1 MLKELLSHL
10 LRRPWRAPRPVGAR
24 AGGTPSPATL
34 REHFELLLRADDCD
48 AALALAQDA
57 LARDVHSYE
66 AQLLLGRAHQKLHRA
81 DRALACFDAAQR
93 LRQDDA
99 ELYDFRGT
107 MYQELGRL
115 PEAFADFDRA
125 LELRPDF
132 PAATFHRAMARL
144 LAGDFGRG
152 WDDYEL
158 RRLNPDHAPSASDL
172 QRWDGSPL
180 AGRTLLITR
189 EQGLGDEI
197 MYASML
203 PELLAQPGRCV
214 VECDPRLLQ
223 LFGRSFPAATFY
235 GTQPDG
241 RLPAAIPRAS
251 IDVAIE
257 AGSLARLLRRDAAAF
272 PRHSGYLRA
281 DPLKQERWR
290 ARLAGLGSGLKI
302 GLSWTG
308 GVRKT
313 RRALRSLSLDQL
325 LPLLRVPGV
334 RYVSLQYTREAPGEL
349 AELRARHGIEIAHWQ
364 EGIDDYDE
372 TAALVGAL
380 DLTISVC
387 TSLVHLCGALGRP
400 VWVLAPLGPEW
411 RYGIAGESMVWY
423 PSARLFRQA
432 AYAEWGPVVD
442 RVAAEVAA
450 LRRNPASSETT
461 AGSE

>member
-1 MLKELLSHL
+1 VRGAS
-10 LRRPWRAPRPVGAR
+10 RPF
-24 AGGTPSPATL
+24 PATL
-34 REHFELLLRADDCD
+34 REQFELLLQADDCD
-48 AALALAQDA
+48 AALALAKDA
-57 LARDVHSYE
+57 LARDANSYE
-66 AQLLLGRAHQKLHRA
+66 AQLLLGRAHQKLHRP
-81 DRALACFDAAQR
+81 DRALACFDAALR

-99 ELYDFRGT
+99 ELYDFRGA

-115 PEAFADFDRA
+115 PEALADFDRA
-125 LELRPDF
+125 LALRPDF
-132 PAATFHRAMARL
+132 PAASFHRAMARL

-158 RRLNPDHAPSASDL
+158 RRLNPDHARSATDFP
-172 QRWDGSPL
+172 RWDGSPL

-203 PELLAQPGRCV
+203 PELIAQAGRCV

-223 LFGRSFPAATFY
+223 LFGRSFPSVTFF
-235 GTQPDG
+235 GTLPAG
-241 RLPAAIPRAS
+241 GLPAAIPRNS

-257 AGSLARLLRRDAAAF
+257 AGGLARHLRRDAVAF

-281 DPLKQERWR
+281 DPGKQERWR
-290 ARLAGLGSGLKI
+290 GRLAGLGPGLKI

-313 RRALRSLSLDQL
+313 RRALRSLSLEQL
-325 LPLLRVPGV
+325 LPLLRVAGA
-334 RYVSLQYTREAPGEL
+334 RYVSLQYTRDAPGEL
-349 AELRARHGIEIAHWQ
+349 ADLRARHGVDVPHWQ
-364 EGIDDYDE
+364 EAIDDYDE

-387 TSLVHLCGALGRP
+387 TSLVHLGGALGRP
-400 VWVLAPLGPEW
+400 VWVLAPIGPEW

-423 PSARLFRQA
+423 PSVRLFRQA
-432 AYAEWGPVVD
+432 AYAEWGPVVS
-442 RVAAEVAA
+442 RVAGEVVA

-461 AGSE
+461 AGSA